1 MPRYQRGPHDARR
14 DFFKFVCKHFFSHCL
29 SQSEKKRSEQFFGF
43 CLPSNPSSIPS
54 SASVDSHVWRPSGEP
69 RLLDMRA
76 SACSSF
82 CSSADIG
89 LSHRTYPAS
98 RGSSPSRIVREKE
111 RERERT
117 AGGGFASCLRGGGR
131 VGGRGVVW
139 RRKRYGRIL
148 PQNPRT

>member
-98 RGSSPSRIVREKE
+98 RGSSPSRIVLEKE
-111 RERERT
+111 RERENRRRRLCKLPQGRRT
-117 AGGGFASCLRGGGR
+117 GGGPGGG
-131 VGGRGVVW
+131 
-139 RRKRYGRIL
+139 L
-148 PQNPRT
+148 AA

>member
-69 RLLDMRA
+69 RLLDMRRPM
-76 SACSSF
+76 
-82 CSSADIG
+82 
-89 LSHRTYPAS
+89 RTSPAS